1 MLPSV
6 RANFNSSPF
15 IAHFHT
21 LFLVF
26 FESPFFGF
34 RRRSRDH
41 IAKLPTIV
49 ERLIYYIHCFARC
62 FCHLEFQFE
71 KYPAYIRIILLTAF
85 I

>member
-6 RANFNSSPF
+6 RANFDSSPF
-15 IAHFHT
+15 IAYFHT

-34 RRRSRDH
+34 RRRSPSRSH
-41 IAKLPTIV
+41 RETAGHRREINL
-49 ERLIYYIHCFARC
+49 L
-62 FCHLEFQFE
+62 
-71 KYPAYIRIILLTAF
+71 YPLFRSLFLLSRVSRNTPYIRIILPTAF